1 MTVEELDSNVD
12 WRLVEMMEVVVRE
25 MRRMMVVVV
34 EIMVVGI

>member
-12 WRLVEMMEVVVRE
+12 WRLVKMMEVVVRE

-34 EIMVVGI
+34 GLVVVGI